1 MATETMNYGYPKP
14 GEDDFYDIT
23 QYNQALDMIDQDM
36 KEMLRSDGD
45 TKDNVVTFHSGD
57 MENPTGWA
65 EIVPVESGEIHSSL
79 WRKISLGIKNLRY
92 LKKMLGSTDISKLGD
107 GTITGALGA
116 LNTEVDEIVSDGI
129 VTRIKGENESFFR
142 TGDTEISIENILKRK
157 TVELDVSASKSWQNV
172 ELINLDAMNG
182 IFILF
187 ASVYYFPK
195 KLAPIFYQ
203 SIYTGMMNYMS
214 TFSFDKGREEEI
226 PLDFTGERYKVTQ
239 GESVTIDMRLHLR
252 KAYEE
257 GKMKLQ
263 FAFYGVGSPIVYD
276 RAKIKLTFLRLLSGD
291 DDELY

>member
-116 LNTEVDEIVSDGI
+116 LDTGLTKNTNDISTLKTDVQNITDLVPSGFVDLYMKFNNDVTIKKKADFVGTLEITNNSKQQKIAYLSVTGELDLSDTFG
-129 VTRIKGENESFFR
+129 
-142 TGDTEISIENILKRK
+142 SIECDSEGGFLVASQVNRDKYPGGKIPIGGTLQLGGFLMINSTATITIKCLNTTRGIMLITNWRK
-157 TVELDVSASKSWQNV
+157 LDV
-172 ELINLDAMNG
+172 
-182 IFILF
+182 
-187 ASVYYFPK
+187 
-195 KLAPIFYQ
+195 
-203 SIYTGMMNYMS
+203 
-214 TFSFDKGREEEI
+214 
-226 PLDFTGERYKVTQ
+226 
-239 GESVTIDMRLHLR
+239 
-252 KAYEE
+252 
-257 GKMKLQ
+257 
-263 FAFYGVGSPIVYD
+263 IVLGT
-276 RAKIKLTFLRLLSGD
+276 KF
-291 DDELY
+291 

>member
-129 VTRIKGENESFFR
+129 VTRIKGENESSFR

-157 TVELDVSASKSWQNV
+157 TVKLDVSPSKSWQNI
-172 ELINLDAMNG
+172 ESINSHEMDGL
-182 IFILF
+182 FILF
-187 ASVYYFPK
+187 AYIQYSHGSS
-195 KLAPIFYQ
+195 FYD
-203 SIYTGMMNYMS
+203 SIYTGMMNYDHEIPCREGIM
-214 TFSFDKGREEEI
+214 EEEI
-226 PLDFTGERYKVTQ
+226 PLDFTGDRYSASQ
-239 GESVTIDMRLHLR
+239 GGVLMRDTRFHLR

-257 GKMKLQ
+257 DEIKLQ
-263 FAFYGVGSPIVYD
+263 FSFYGSVSGGPYPGD
-276 RAKIKLTFLRLLSGD
+276 KAKIKLTFLRLLYI
-291 DDELY
+291 DDELC